1 MIILTVHTQTLDVQ
15 CDEYIGIIAF
25 PSVWDPLIW
34 SATRLA
40 TSRHDQHR
48 KITILKYVKNDT
60 DASHE
65 ASMYLVSVQSWT

>member
-15 CDEYIGIIAF
+15 CDKYIGIIAF
-25 PSVWDPLIW
+25 PSVRDPLIW

-60 DASHE
+60 DAFHK
-65 ASMYLVSVQSWT
+65 ASMYLISVQSWT